1 MLEDY
6 SIHRKQRLPQEVNAF
21 KSSVDSM
28 MEFLEL
34 ENTGYDLS
42 QKAGQEGKG
51 RLTMKNKPRQRDA
64 WGQTDLLSGL

>member
-1 MLEDY
+1 
-6 SIHRKQRLPQEVNAF
+6 
-21 KSSVDSM
+21 